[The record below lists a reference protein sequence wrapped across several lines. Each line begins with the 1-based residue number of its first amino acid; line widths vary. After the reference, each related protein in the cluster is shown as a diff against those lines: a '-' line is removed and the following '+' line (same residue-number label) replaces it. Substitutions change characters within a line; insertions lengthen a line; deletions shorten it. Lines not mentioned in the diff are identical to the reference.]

1 LSGDLRVCVA
11 VPHHITAFFVPHLDE
26 HSPLASGSRGAG
38 LIVDPLAWSCYNP
51 DASAPEGLLARVF
64 RILSAGGGVAIF
76 EPLPARR
83 GYGTSAAVALS
94 TALSI
99 ASARG
104 TSLLE
109 AAQAAH
115 VAEVEER
122 TGLGDVL
129 ALWGASGPVAV
140 RLVPGAPG
148 IGVVDYIPA
157 PPGLV
162 VVTASRG
169 EEGTPS
175 LLSRIRRE
183 EVAEA
188 ERALKLLYEEMDF
201 EAFVEAATSFS
212 THTGWLER
220 LLGPVASK
228 ALGLEG
234 VLGGYA
240 KKRVAVFIVEA
251 SKAPEL
257 AELLEAGGFEVKLH
271 NLWRGGG
278 PLVEWVPAPQAPP
291 WR

>member
-1 LSGDLRVCVA
+1 LKGDLKVCVA
-11 VPHHITAFFVPHLDE
+11 VPHHITAFFIPHIDE
-26 HSPLASGSRGAG
+26 SNPLASGSRGAG
-38 LIVDPLAWSCYNP
+38 LIVDPLAWSCYDP
-51 DASAPEGLLARVF
+51 GASAPEGLLARVLKH
-64 RILSAGGGVAIF
+64 LSASGGVSIF
-76 EPLPARR
+76 EPLPAQK

-99 ASARG
+99 ASTRG

-129 ALWGASGPVAV
+129 ALWGASGSVAV

-148 IGVVDYIPA
+148 VGVVDYISA
-157 PPGLV
+157 PPSLV

-183 EVAEA
+183 EVEEA
-188 ERALKLLYEEMDF
+188 ERALRLLYKEMTF

-212 THTGWLER
+212 KRTGWLER
-220 LLGPVASK
+220 LLGPAAHE
-228 ALGLEG
+228 ALRLEG

-251 SKAPEL
+251 SRAPEL
-257 AELLEAGGFEVKLH
+257 AELLEARRFEVKIH

-278 PLVEWVPAPQAPP
+278 PLVRWVPASQAPP